1 MQVSSSCSDPFLA
14 MGAYYVVKKGITEVD
29 YLVVTNNSD
38 TLSLMDESDLSA
50 AGESGAR
57 RYLVLS

>member
-1 MQVSSSCSDPFLA
+1 

>member
-1 MQVSSSCSDPFLA
+1 
-14 MGAYYVVKKGITEVD
+14 MGADYVVKKGITEVD
-29 YLVVTNNSD
+29 DLVVTNNLD